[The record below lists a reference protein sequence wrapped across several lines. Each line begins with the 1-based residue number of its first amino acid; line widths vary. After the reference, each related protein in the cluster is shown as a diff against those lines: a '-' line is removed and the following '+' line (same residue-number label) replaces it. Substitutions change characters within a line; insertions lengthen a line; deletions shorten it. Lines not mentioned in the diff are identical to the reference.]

1 MDIGSLL
8 NIVKSI
14 PKEKLRTD
22 AGIKEVIREMAR
34 KSGKKLTE
42 QEVNSYAAQFRQ
54 MQKTENVGSLLNKL
68 SKKGVTAKDLDNI
81 KKRFR

>member
-1 MDIGSLL
+1 
-8 NIVKSI
+8 
-14 PKEKLRTD
+14 
-22 AGIKEVIREMAR
+22 MAK

-68 SKKGVTAKDLDNI
+68 SKKGVTAKDLENI

>member
-14 PKEKLRTD
+14 PKEKLKTD
-22 AGIKEVIREMAR
+22 AGIREVIREM
-34 KSGKKLTE
+34 GKKTGKKFTE
-42 QEVNSYAAQFRQ
+42 QEINSYVAQFRQ

-68 SKKGVTAKDLDNI
+68 SKKGLSSKDLDNI